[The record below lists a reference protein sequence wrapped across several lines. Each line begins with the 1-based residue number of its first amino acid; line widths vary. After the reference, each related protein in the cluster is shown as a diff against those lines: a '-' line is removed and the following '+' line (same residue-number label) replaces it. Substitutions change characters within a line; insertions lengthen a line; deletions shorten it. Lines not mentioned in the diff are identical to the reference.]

1 MAFWITFIRG
11 ILALVLGAVLIFQP
25 DKALPMLAN
34 FMGLYWLTSGV
45 IGLRWGAAGGRA
57 RGLAMA
63 AGAAGVLAGL
73 AMMARWLAVAGGT
86 VHIFVYILG
95 TIMVLTGLLHIFEG
109 LPTGR
114 RNPSEPGDSPTRE
127 ISRTRSWT
135 SVLLGVF
142 EVVLGAL
149 LILNPVERGLGVYL
163 AAAIWALLGGFILIG
178 DSLRL
183 RRQRQR
189 QAQAG
194 TVDTQSAIDNKAQAS
209 GEE

>member
-63 AGAAGVLAGL
+63 AGAAGVLAG
-73 AMMARWLAVAGGT
+73 LAVAGGT

-183 RRQRQR
+183 RRQRQQQDPEATHNDET
-189 QAQAG
+189 QA
-194 TVDTQSAIDNKAQAS
+194 V
-209 GEE
+209 GEK